1 MMQRLRSAALLLSLG
16 LVGSADATGL
26 AEAVARL
33 DALLQAPDR
42 GHASALA
49 DQLVRRHVAIGRLT
63 QATFG
68 GYLEESLEIYDDL
81 LDGPDF
87 QKLVAHYRGYLIEAY
102 RNRLI
107 ADLSDLL
114 NSPGLQGLRLDDL
127 QVEGRRGRADLS
139 ALFPDGPI
147 ALKANLVLV
156 DGIWKIVEI
165 KTGKRRISAR
175 YRRRYRDAI
184 DENYSLPVLVAQMAE
199 RDFIVIDDFTATWD
213 GHRPMDWGPWKEKDK
228 QKPMLYRIEQ
238 SGDRHYMT
246 ARDSTHSVIVG
257 KFVHWNP
264 RQYPIMTWCWRANAL
279 PPGGNEFL
287 DDQNDS
293 AAGLYVIFSKFLG
306 IPKQLK
312 YVWSTTL
319 PEGTVGRRNK
329 IFRPWF
335 FVVESGTANLGK
347 WTFET
352 VDLEKHHRAKLG
364 GRPSNRTV
372 GVGLLTDANST
383 RSYAEAYYADLRA
396 WTREALDNGRIAN
409 HCGGLPKNPPRNAR
423 EATTGSAYG
432 AEE

>member
-1 MMQRLRSAALLLSLG
+1 MIQRLLSAALLSLLG
-16 LVGSADATGL
+16 LIGPAAASEL
-26 AEAVARL
+26 SEAIARL

-42 GHASALA
+42 QQASALA
-49 DQLVRRHVAIGRLT
+49 DQLVRRHVAIGRFT
-63 QATFG
+63 QATFD
-68 GYLEESLEIYDDL
+68 GYLEESLEIYEDL
-81 LDGPDF
+81 LDGPHF
-87 QKLVAHYRGYLIEAY
+87 QKLVAHYREHLIEAY
-102 RNRLI
+102 RNRLV

-114 NSPGLQGLRLDDL
+114 TSPGLQGLRLDEL
-127 QVEGRRGRADLS
+127 NINGRRGRADLR

-147 ALKANLVLV
+147 ALKANLALV
-156 DGIWKIVEI
+156 DSSWKIAEVTI
-165 KTGKRRISAR
+165 DGRHISAH

-184 DENYSLPVLVAQMAE
+184 DESYSLPVLEAQLGE

-213 GHRPMDWGPWKEKDK
+213 GHRPMDWGPWKDKDK

-246 ARDSTHSVIVG
+246 ARDSTYSVIVG

-264 RQYPIMTWCWRANAL
+264 RHYPIMTWCWRANAL
-279 PPGGNEFL
+279 PLGGNEFL

-335 FVVESGTANLGK
+335 FVVESGEAKLGK

-352 VDLEKHHRAKLG
+352 VDLEKDYRAKLG
-364 GRPSNRTV
+364 NRPANRTI
-372 GVGLLTDANST
+372 GLGLLTDANST
-383 RSYAEAYYADLRA
+383 RSYAEAYSADLRA
-396 WTREALDNGRIAN
+396 WTREALDDGRIAN
-409 HCGGLPKNPPRNAR
+409 HCEGLPKKPPRNAR
-423 EATTGSAYG
+423 GATTGSAYG